1 MNVENKVTPNQEQI
15 EGFFEP
21 GPEGPIYMLNL
32 LKFKE
37 NAVYEDGVESELS
50 GAEAYALYAA
60 EVSKILITLGGGG
73 MFNAKVERLVLGDVE
88 ELWDTVAIAM
98 YPSRQ
103 AMIEMMQSPEYQAI
117 HHHRDAGLA
126 GQLNIETTDAGGLW
140 LGEAGFSPI

>member
-21 GPEGPIYMLNL
+21 GPEGPIFMLNL

-88 ELWDTVAIAM
+88 ELWDTIAIAM

-103 AMIEMMQSPEYQAI
+103 AMIAMMQSPEYQAI
-117 HHHRDAGLA
+117 HYHRDAGLA
-126 GQLNIETTDAGGLW
+126 GPLNIETTEAGGLW
-140 LGEAGFSPI
+140 LGEAGFSSI